1 MKPNFRQADL
11 IWPDGHRCR
20 SIICKNC
27 LPNVVVKE
35 LYDIIIAPN
44 SEASNRKTLDAL
56 KNRGEP
62 IRIQEA
68 KNGN

>member
-20 SIICKNC
+20 SIICKKC
-27 LPNVVVKE
+27 LTTANVKE

-56 KNRGEP
+56 KARGEP
-62 IRIQEA
+62 IRIQEV
-68 KNGN
+68 KSGN